1 MRTHH
6 LSGILFFTLVCALHA
21 QQAAEPLNPKWCDK
35 LPRPE
40 YKILERVSSPDPWFE
55 VYRIR
60 PGVFAIYEPHQEEEV
75 ISYLIAG
82 EKRAVLFDT
91 GLGVGNIKAVVEG
104 LTQLPVIVMN
114 SHTHF
119 DHVGGNADFQEKYG
133 EDIEYSQK
141 NAKGE
146 MNEYSRDLLISDRVC
161 GELPK
166 GVDPSKVA
174 IRPWKITHVL
184 HDGERI
190 DLGGRELEVVFTPGH
205 APDAMAL
212 LDRKN
217 GLLFVGDTYYAGPI
231 YLFVPETDLAAFT
244 RSVARLVSLSS
255 QLNLVLPAHNV
266 PVAEPSDLRALDAA
280 LKKVKAGKVT
290 PRVTEGRREYVFDRF
305 SLLLPAK

>member
-1 MRTHH
+1 MTKTFHAM
-6 LSGILFFTLVCALHA
+6 FALLAFSCVLIA

-40 YKILERVSSPDPWFE
+40 YKALERLSSPDPWFE

-60 PGVFAIYEPHQEEEV
+60 PGVFALYEPHQEEEV

-91 GLGVGNIKAVVEG
+91 GLGVGNIKAVVES
-104 LTQLPVIVMN
+104 LTKLPVIVMN

-119 DHVGGNADFQEKYG
+119 DHVGGNADFPEIYG
-133 EDIEYSQK
+133 EDIEYSRK
-141 NAKGE
+141 NARGE
-146 MNEYSRDLLISDRVC
+146 MNEYSRDLLIPDRIC

-166 GVDPSKVA
+166 GVDPSKIA
-174 IRPWKITHVL
+174 IRPWKVSHVL
-184 HDGERI
+184 RDGERV
-190 DLGGRELEVVFTPGH
+190 DLGGRALEVMFTPGH

-212 LDRKN
+212 LDREN

-231 YLFVPETDLAAFT
+231 YLFVPETDLAAYT
-244 RSVARLVSLSS
+244 RSVACLVALSS
-255 QLNLVLPAHNV
+255 QLRLVLPAHNV
-266 PVAEPSDLRALDAA
+266 PVAEPSALKALDAA
-280 LKKVKAGKVT
+280 LKKVKAEKVT
-290 PRVTEGRREYVFDRF
+290 PRVTEGRREYIFEGF